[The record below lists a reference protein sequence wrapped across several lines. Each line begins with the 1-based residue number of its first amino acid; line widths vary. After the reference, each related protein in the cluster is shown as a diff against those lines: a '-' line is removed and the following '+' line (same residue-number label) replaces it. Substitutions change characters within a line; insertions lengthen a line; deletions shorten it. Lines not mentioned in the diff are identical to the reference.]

1 MPVTAPAPRPGF
13 ESKLA
18 LRAMQALLNN
28 PDDTAQV
35 FVIVQALSGNSV
47 ERNFRRFQKT
57 EAGRCVL
64 REQRKLLS
72 KLQDRAALA
81 ALPEGSLGRAYLEFL
96 NREGITAEGLVAASE
111 VTDESAFQPEFQ
123 LFRERMRDM
132 HDLWHVLTGYHG
144 DIVGESALLA
154 FSFAQ
159 TWNPGLG
166 FIVLVALARMKQL
179 RQNGSVLVLRGFA
192 RGLRAR
198 WLPEQDWEALLSEPL
213 ERLRDELR
221 ISERLRGR
229 ERCRPTPT
237 LTTFDSDSVS
247 DPVRTRYTAHFSSA
261 IFGTTISV
269 ATEASSR
276 IVWFS

>member
-13 ESKLA
+13 EFKLA

-57 EAGRCVL
+57 EAGRRVL

-72 KLQDRAALA
+72 KLQDRAALG

-96 NREGITAEGLVAASE
+96 NREGITSEGLVAASE
-111 VTDESAFQPEFQ
+111 ATDDSAFQPEFQ

-213 ERLRDELR
+213 ERLRNELR
-221 ISERLRGR
+221 ISQ
-229 ERCRPTPT
+229 PPHYTQI
-237 LTTFDSDSVS
+237 
-247 DPVRTRYTAHFSSA
+247 RTSA
-261 IFGTTISV
+261 YMAV
-269 ATEASSR
+269 AAS
-276 IVWFS
+276 